1 MNFSRLGRLRVGT
14 IMIAINA
21 VFLLCVAASSFI
33 LLNTLNT
40 VKVGGPVY
48 TKIRHA
54 VDLTADILPP
64 PLYLIETY
72 LTVYQMKDALPGGEQ
87 KALEDRLAQ
96 LEKDFEARQEYW
108 KGTNV
113 PEEIRDSLNKELTPE
128 ARKMLETVHAAFLPA
143 IRQGDKAAA
152 EKALTEIT
160 THYTAH
166 RNGVDHLVSLATTGL
181 DGAEK
186 LAQSTERSSLT
197 VAYAA
202 LGITALVA
210 GLGILGLMIVV
221 ARPLKFVTKGL
232 GLLADGNDNVEIGDS
247 VGNGEM
253 PSLWR
258 AVIGL
263 RERIQREKREAVEKQ
278 AESNLHVEGEKK
290 KAMHALADNFE
301 KMIGGVI
308 NAISSAATELQS
320 TAEAMAA
327 TAEETTR
334 QSNNV
339 AAASEQATANVQTV
353 ASATEE
359 LSASIREIQN
369 RVGNSSKMIILAA
382 DQAVATDGK
391 VRDLAFASQKIGDVI
406 NIINDIAAQTNLL
419 ALNATIEAARAGDAG
434 KGFAVVASEVK
445 ALAGQTAK
453 ATEEI
458 SQQIRGIQEA
468 SGASA
473 EAIQSIARAIEEVK
487 NTSTAIS
494 AAVEQQGSA
503 TMEISRNVN
512 EAATGT
518 KEVSSNIVS
527 VSDAA
532 QRTGVAATQV
542 LCAANDLAKSGE
554 KLKLQVDSF
563 LKQVRAA

>member
-1 MNFSRLGRLRVGT
+1 
-14 IMIAINA
+14 MIAVNA
-21 VFLLCVAASSFI
+21 VFLLCVAASSFT
-33 LLNTLNT
+33 LLHTLNT
-40 VKVGGPVY
+40 VKVNGPVY

-72 LTVYQMKDALPGGEQ
+72 LTVYQMKDAVSGAER
-87 KALEDRLAQ
+87 KTLEDHLAQ
-96 LEKDFEARQEYW
+96 LEKDFAARQDYW
-108 KGTNV
+108 KGTEI
-113 PEEIRDSLNKELTPE
+113 PGDIRDALNKGLTPE
-128 ARKMLETVHAAFLPA
+128 AEKMLETIHAAFLPA
-143 IRQGDKAAA
+143 IRRGDKTAA

-160 THYTAH
+160 THYKAH
-166 RNGVDHLVSLATTGL
+166 RSGVDRLVSLATTGL

-186 LAQSTERSSLT
+186 LAQSTEQSSLT

-210 GLGILGLMIVV
+210 LLGILGLMTVV

-247 VGNGEM
+247 IGNGEM

-263 RERIQREKREAVEKQ
+263 RERIQREKKEAVEKQ
-278 AESNLHVEGEKK
+278 AETSLYAEGEKK
-290 KAMHALADNFE
+290 KTMHALADNFE

-320 TAEAMAA
+320 TAEAMSA
-327 TAEETTR
+327 TAEETSR
-334 QSNNV
+334 QSSSV
-339 AAASEQATANVQTV
+339 VAASEQATANVQTV

-359 LSASIREIQN
+359 LSASIREIQG
-369 RVGNSSKMIILAA
+369 RVGSSSKMIILAA
-382 DQAVATDGK
+382 DQAAATDSK

-406 NIINDIAAQTNLL
+406 SLINDIASQTNLL

-434 KGFAVVASEVK
+434 RGFAVVASEVK

-458 SQQIRGIQEA
+458 AQQIKGIQAA
-468 SGASA
+468 SSASA
-473 EAIQSIARAIEEVK
+473 EAIQSISRAIEEVK

-494 AAVEQQGSA
+494 AAVEQQSSA

-518 KEVSSNIVS
+518 REVTGNIVS
-527 VSDAA
+527 VSEAA
-532 QRTGVAATQV
+532 CRTGTAATQV
-542 LCAANDLAKSGE
+542 LSAANGLAQSGE
-554 KLKLQVDSF
+554 HLKLQVDSF